1 MRKRGMPDRLPL
13 QALQK
18 LLSVHPALLPE
29 DLHQFNASS
38 WYFSRSRRTCG
49 SLQLLPVRRTGHHLA
64 LVEQRNSLVEKL
76 LFGPR
81 IPATRK
87 VLTLVVTSFLHTH
100 NPTPHTNPKGNKTAT
115 LQLKPDKA
123 RYGLAASACQHVAAL
138 RASTCQ
144 HARASALACQQ
155 RIGPSGLAF

>member
-1 MRKRGMPDRLPL
+1 MRKRGMPDHLPL

-49 SLQLLPVRRTGHHLA
+49 SLQLLPVRRPGHHLA
-64 LVEQRNSLVEKL
+64 LVEQRNGLVEEL
-76 LFGPR
+76 LFRPR

-87 VLTLVVTSFLHTH
+87 VFTLAITNFLHTLK
-100 NPTPHTNPKGNKTAT
+100 PTPHTRPKGNNSAT

-123 RYGLAASACQHVAAL
+123 RYAL
-138 RASTCQ
+138 RAPLVST
-144 HARASALACQQ
+144 AP
-155 RIGPSGLAF
+155 G